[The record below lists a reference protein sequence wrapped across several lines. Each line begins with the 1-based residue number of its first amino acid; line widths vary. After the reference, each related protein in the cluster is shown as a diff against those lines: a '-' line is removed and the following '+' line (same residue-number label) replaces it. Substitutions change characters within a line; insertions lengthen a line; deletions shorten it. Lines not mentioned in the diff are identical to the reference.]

1 MAIWKISLRFFS
13 PPEKP
18 TLTSRLANSGFIC
31 TKAIFSFRSFRNS
44 DVFISGRPAALRR
57 ACTAAFMK
65 AVMVTPGISTGYW
78 KLRNRPAQLRSSGAM
93 DRRSF
98 PS

>member
-1 MAIWKISLRFFS
+1 MRFFS

-18 TLTSRLANSGFIC
+18 TFTSRLANSGFIW

-44 DVFISGRPAALRR
+44 GVFISGRPCAFRR
-57 ACTAAFMK
+57 AWTAAFMK
-65 AVMVTPGISTGYW
+65 AVIVTPGISTGYW
-78 KLRNRPAQLRSSGAM
+78 KLRKMPAQLRSSGAM
-93 DRRSF
+93 DSKSL

>member
-1 MAIWKISLRFFS
+1 
-13 PPEKP
+13 
-18 TLTSRLANSGFIC
+18 
-31 TKAIFSFRSFRNS
+31 
-44 DVFISGRPAALRR
+44 
-57 ACTAAFMK
+57 MK

-78 KLRNRPAQLRSSGAM
+78 KLRKMPAQLRSSGAM